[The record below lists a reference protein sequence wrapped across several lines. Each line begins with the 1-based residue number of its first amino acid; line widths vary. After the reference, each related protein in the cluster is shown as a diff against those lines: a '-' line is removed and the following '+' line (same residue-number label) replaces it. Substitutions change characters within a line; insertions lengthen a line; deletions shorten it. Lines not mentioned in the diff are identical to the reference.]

1 MKAYKFL
8 MTTIIVTMVALLY
21 VNQQTALIRLSYDI
35 KTKDKAYSDLLDRS
49 KILLYNIR
57 QLESP
62 ARLERTLLA
71 KQIKLEVP
79 SRERVILVS
88 AASGE
93 SGTKGV
99 TRTAGF
105 FGKIRQ
111 TTDSLFALGPEA
123 QANLVKFNK

>member
-1 MKAYKFL
+1 MSTHKFL
-8 MTTIIVTMVALLY
+8 TTTVMVTMVALLY
-21 VNQQTALIRLSYDI
+21 VSQQTALVHLSYDI
-35 KTKDKAYSDLLDRS
+35 KTKDKMYTDLLDRN
-49 KILLYNIR
+49 KVLLYNVR

-71 KQIKLEVP
+71 KQMKLEIP

-88 AASGE
+88 AGTGE
-93 SGTKGV
+93 TGMKNI

-111 TTDSLFALGPEA
+111 TAASLFALGPEA
-123 QANLVKFNK
+123 QANLAK

>member
-8 MTTIIVTMVALLY
+8 MTTIIVTVVALLY

-35 KTKDKAYSDLLDRS
+35 KAKDKNYSDLLDRS
-49 KILLYNIR
+49 KILLYNVR

-62 ARLERTLLA
+62 ARLEKTLLA
-71 KQIKLEVP
+71 KQMKLEVP

-88 AASGE
+88 AASE
-93 SGTKGV
+93 VSGAKGI

-111 TTDSLFALGPEA
+111 TTASLFALGPEA
-123 QANLVKFNK
+123 QANLVK

>member
-1 MKAYKFL
+1 MSTYKFL
-8 MTTIIVTMVALLY
+8 TTTVMVTMVALLY
-21 VNQQTALIRLSYDI
+21 VSQQTALVHLSYDI
-35 KTKDKAYSDLLDRS
+35 KAKDKMYSDLLDRN
-49 KILLYNIR
+49 KVLLYNVR

-71 KQIKLEVP
+71 KQMKLEIP

-88 AASGE
+88 AGTGE
-93 SGTKGV
+93 TGMKNI

-111 TTDSLFALGPEA
+111 TAASLFALGPEA
-123 QANLVKFNK
+123 QANLAK

>member
-8 MTTIIVTMVALLY
+8 MTTIIVTVVALLY

-49 KILLYNIR
+49 KILLYNVR

-62 ARLERTLLA
+62 ARLERILLA
-71 KQIKLEVP
+71 KQMKLEVP

-88 AASGE
+88 AASEE
-93 SGTKGV
+93 SGTKGI

-111 TTDSLFALGPEA
+111 TTASLFALGPEA
-123 QANLVKFNK
+123 QANLVK

>member
-49 KILLYNIR
+49 KILLYNVR

-62 ARLERTLLA
+62 ARLEKTLLA
-71 KQIKLEVP
+71 KQMKFEVP
-79 SRERVILVS
+79 SRERVILASAVS
-88 AASGE
+88 EEPGA
-93 SGTKGV
+93 KGI

-105 FGKIRQ
+105 FRKVRQ
-111 TTDSLFALGPEA
+111 TTASLFALGPEA
-123 QANLVKFNK
+123 QANLVRK

>member
-1 MKAYKFL
+1 MSTYKFL
-8 MTTIIVTMVALLY
+8 TTTVMVTMVALLY
-21 VNQQTALIRLSYDI
+21 VSQQTALVHISYDI
-35 KTKDKAYSDLLDRS
+35 KAKDKMYSDLLDRN
-49 KILLYNIR
+49 KVLLYNVR

-71 KQIKLEVP
+71 KQMKLEIP

-88 AASGE
+88 AGTGE
-93 SGTKGV
+93 TGMKNI

-111 TTDSLFALGPEA
+111 TAASLFALGPEA
-123 QANLVKFNK
+123 QANLAK

>member
-1 MKAYKFL
+1 MSTSKFL
-8 MTTIIVTMVALLY
+8 TTTVMVTMVALLY
-21 VNQQTALIRLSYDI
+21 VSQQTALVHLSYDI
-35 KTKDKAYSDLLDRS
+35 KAKDKMYSDLLDRN
-49 KILLYNIR
+49 KVLLYNVR

-71 KQIKLEVP
+71 KQMKLEIP

-88 AASGE
+88 AGTGE
-93 SGTKGV
+93 TGMKNI

-111 TTDSLFALGPEA
+111 TAASLFALGPEA
-123 QANLVKFNK
+123 QANLAK